1 MVITLDKELEA
12 ALTEPAGR
20 EGLAP
25 EDLALKALRER
36 FVQSVVARESQ
47 DDWERRLR
55 RAASDCGVSLPD
67 SAVSSEGIYD

>member
-12 ALTEPAGR
+12 ALTEPARR

-25 EDLALKALRER
+25 EDLAVKALRER
-36 FVQSVVARESQ
+36 FLRSAIASESQ